1 MTSEKIKHTTVVGAG
16 LMGHGIALDFALAG
30 IHSVIHSRSPASIQ
44 RGLDKVRSSADQLVE
59 LGKSTAVEADAAVD
73 RITGED
79 KLDAAVAQADL
90 VIESVY
96 EDLSLKQEIFREL
109 DELCPQHT
117 ILASNTSGF
126 MPSSFTGDI
135 RRSDKALV
143 MHYINPPHL
152 IPSVEVVPT
161 VKTSC
166 ETIAT
171 VKRLLTRLGKRPIVL
186 RKEVPGFVLSRLQ
199 MALLREAC
207 WLVENGVAEARD
219 VDSALRNSLGRR
231 WAVAGVF
238 EILEIAGWDLL
249 AKVASELL
257 PHMAFSPKVPS
268 VLKEIVEKGELGVK
282 TSKGLYEWTP
292 ESVAELKSRIA
303 RALVELEKWS

>member
-1 MTSEKIKHTTVVGAG
+1 
-16 LMGHGIALDFALAG
+16 
-30 IHSVIHSRSPASIQ
+30 
-44 RGLDKVRSSADQLVE
+44 
-59 LGKSTAVEADAAVD
+59 
-73 RITGED
+73 
-79 KLDAAVAQADL
+79 
-90 VIESVY
+90 
-96 EDLSLKQEIFREL
+96 
-109 DELCPQHT
+109 
-117 ILASNTSGF
+117 

-171 VKRLLTRLGKRPIVL
+171 VKQLLTRLGKRPIVL

-257 PHMAFSPKVPS
+257 PHMAFSPEVPS